1 MAGTLAAVS
10 VSYTV
15 TGLVLAWAG
24 LGFVPIA
31 ALLSIGL
38 PLTLGPLTMYPLI
51 AMNHRQRLLRS
62 ELERLVG
69 TDMLTGL
76 PNRRAFFQRA
86 VEMLHAADATIAP
99 MTAIMIDVDHFKP
112 INDTY
117 GHDAGDAVL
126 RGIAQTIGGAVADS
140 GAEEWIVA
148 RLGGEEFVALV
159 AGLVPT
165 AVARLADRI
174 CADARAARH
183 DEINAAPAT
192 VSLGVAFHRRGM
204 GVDRLLKLADDA
216 VYAAKDAGR
225 DRWAFSG
232 TPRQARRPLR
242 SLPLAANDRVAVG

>member
-1 MAGTLAAVS
+1 MAGTLVAVTI
-10 VSYTV
+10 SYTA
-15 TGLVLAWAG
+15 TGLALAWTG
-24 LGFVPIA
+24 HGFVPVA
-31 ALLSIGL
+31 VLLSIGL
-38 PLTLGPLTMYPLI
+38 PLTLGPATMYPLI
-51 AMNHRQRLLRS
+51 AMNHRQRLMRS
-62 ELERLVG
+62 ELEQLVG

-86 VEMLHAADATIAP
+86 GEMLLAADSTVVP

-126 RGIAQTIGGAVADS
+126 RRIARRIRDSVADS
-140 GAEEWIVA
+140 GARQWMVA

-159 AGLVPT
+159 EGLVPT

-174 CADARAARH
+174 CAEARAAEH

-192 VSLGVAFHRRGM
+192 VSLGIAFHRRGM

-232 TPRQARRPLR
+232 TPRQVRRPLR
-242 SLPLAANDRVAVG
+242 SLPEAANDRIAVG